1 MELVEGPTLAERI
14 TEGPMPMDEALHVAG
29 QIADALQAAHD
40 SAIVHRDLKPG
51 NVKIK
56 PDGVVKV
63 LDFGLAKVGPTPS
76 APSENSPTLS
86 MAATQAGM
94 ILGTA
99 GYMSPEQARGKP
111 VDKRAD
117 IWAFGVVLYEM
128 LTGHRLFEG
137 EDVVETLAA
146 VVHKEPDW
154 KLAPPRVQ
162 RVLQR
167 CLVKDPKKRLRD
179 ISGVGLLLEEGEPKT
194 SRGWSPA
201 LLWGGWAAAAVAA
214 IAAIV
219 VWAPWRTAET
229 PEVVRFQVPPPEKA
243 TFLTSP
249 PVLSPDGKKLAFI
262 ANSGTQMVW
271 VRPLDTLEA
280 RPLPGT
286 EGAAAALFWSP
297 DSRSIAYW
305 NTPAPFK
312 LKRVEVAGGPPQTLC
327 ETPADPSTGAWSPD
341 GVIIFHNRGLMRVPA
356 GGGECTP
363 LTALDAVRDEAGHRF
378 PSFLPDGR
386 HFVYLRESGKPENA
400 GIYVGSLD
408 AKPEQQ
414 SSKRVLAADGTVV
427 YAAVPGSKNGY
438 LLFRREGTLMAQPF
452 DPGRLELSGDAVP
465 AAEQVGGGNNFTGG
479 YFSASATGALAFRTG
494 AAGGVGNLQVTV
506 FDRQGKVTGTAG
518 ELGNYTEPAFSPDGT
533 QVAFVR
539 FDNSG
544 GADIWLHEFARGV
557 STRFTFDPARD
568 RLPVWSPDGKQIIYS
583 SERDG
588 GRNLYR
594 KVATGAGTE
603 ELVFKSNE
611 PKQPTDWSRDGRFL
625 LFTNVDSKTVD
636 DIWVLP
642 VGQTISSSAKP
653 EVYLKTEFLETNA
666 KFSPDGRFVAY
677 QSNSSGGA
685 EVYVQ
690 TFPDPKRGRWQ
701 VSKGGGVQPHWRRDG
716 KELFYRGPA
725 GGGGALMAVDI
736 MLAPAFKAGIPRMLF
751 TFPPGQNP
759 WDVTTDGQKFI
770 RAVQPTAA
778 ASGAPPEPITIV
790 LNWAAG
796 LRK

>member
-1 MELVEGPTLAERI
+1 
-14 TEGPMPMDEALHVAG
+14 
-29 QIADALQAAHD
+29 
-40 SAIVHRDLKPG
+40 
-51 NVKIK
+51 
-56 PDGVVKV
+56 
-63 LDFGLAKVGPTPS
+63 
-76 APSENSPTLS
+76 

-128 LTGHRLFEG
+128 LTGQRLFEG

-154 KLAPPRVQ
+154 KLAPARVQ
-162 RVLQR
+162 GVLQR

-179 ISGVGLLLEEGEPKT
+179 ISGVGLLLEQGEPKK
-194 SRGWSPA
+194 SRGSNRI
-201 LLWGGWAAAAVAA
+201 LLWAGWAAAAVA
-214 IAAIV
+214 IAAAV
-219 VWAPWRTAET
+219 LVWAPWRTPAV
-229 PEVVRFQVPPPEKA
+229 PELVRFQVPAPEKA
-243 TFLTSP
+243 TFQNAP

-262 ANSGTQMVW
+262 VNTGTTMVW
-271 VRPLDTLEA
+271 VRSLDTLEA

-305 NTPAPFK
+305 NPPAPFK

-327 ETPADPSTGAWSPD
+327 ETPADPSSGAWSPD
-341 GVIIFHNRGLMRVPA
+341 GVIIFHNRGLLRVPA
-356 GGGECTP
+356 GGGDCTP
-363 LTALDAVRDEAGHRF
+363 LTTLDTARGDSGHRF

-386 HFVYLRESGKPENA
+386 HFVYLREAGKPENT

-414 SSKRVLAADGTVV
+414 SSKRVLATDGPAI
-427 YAAVPGSKNGY
+427 YAPVPGSKTGY

-452 DPGRLELSGDAVP
+452 DHGRLELAGDAVP
-465 AAEQVGGGNNFTGG
+465 AAEQVGGGNAATGG
-479 YFSASATGALAFRTG
+479 YFSASATGALAYRNG
-494 AAGGVGNLQVTV
+494 AAGGAGNLQLTI
-506 FDRQGKVTGTAG
+506 FDRQGKVAGTAG

-539 FDNSG
+539 FDNTTVG
-544 GADIWLHEFARGV
+544 TGDIWLHEFARGTT
-557 STRFTFDPARD
+557 TRFTFDPAQD
-568 RLPVWSPDGKQIIYS
+568 RLPVWSPDGKQIIFS

-625 LFTNVDSKTVD
+625 LFTNTDPKTND

-642 VGQTISSSAKP
+642 LGQAVSPSAKP
-653 EVYLKTEFLETNA
+653 EVFLKTEFREAQA
-666 KFSPDGRFVAY
+666 KFSPNGRFVAY
-677 QSNSSGGA
+677 TSDSSGTP

-690 TFPDPKRGRWQ
+690 PFPNPSGGKWMI
-701 VSKGGGVQPHWRRDG
+701 SKGGGQQPHWRGDG
-716 KELFYRGPA
+716 KELFYRV
-725 GGGGALMAVDI
+725 GGGAGATLMAVDI
-736 MLAPAFKAGIPRMLF
+736 TLAPAFKAGIPKMLF
-751 TFPPGQNP
+751 QSPVGNTT
-759 WDVTTDGQKFI
+759 WDVTADGQKFV

-778 ASGAPPEPITIV
+778 ASGAPPEPITVV

-796 LRK
+796 LKR